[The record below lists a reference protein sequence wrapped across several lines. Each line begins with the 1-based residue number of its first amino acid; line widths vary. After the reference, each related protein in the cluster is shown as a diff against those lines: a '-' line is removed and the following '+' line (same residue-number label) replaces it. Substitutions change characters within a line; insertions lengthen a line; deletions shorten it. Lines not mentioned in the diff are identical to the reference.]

1 MPQIVGSTSVASA
14 RGSAESPVGGLT
26 RPAADR
32 HKGPTTGVY
41 CGVDVGASA
50 TKVVLVDGRGEVL
63 GRAVLPSGV
72 DYAATA
78 VRALA
83 EAQEAAGLGGRPTR
97 TVSCGYGRNNVP
109 FADAT
114 QTEIH
119 CHGTGC
125 FHLLMAHPPTPSGGP
140 WPPPPAPDGRH
151 GPRATCIVDIGGQ
164 DNKVIRLGRDGRR
177 LDFKMNRKCAAGT
190 GAFLE
195 EIALRLGLAP
205 GDLEGLARSAAEGVR
220 LSSFCTVFAKTEV
233 LSHLRKG
240 VPVGAIVRGAF
251 ESVVERVIEMDPLD
265 GEVVLTGGVVAHNP
279 IVAEVLSGR
288 LKHPVIVPPF
298 PQFTGALGAA
308 LSARKSS
315 QEE

>member
-1 MPQIVGSTSVASA
+1 MGPASR
-14 RGSAESPVGGLT
+14 RG
-26 RPAADR
+26 AADR
-32 HKGPTTGVY
+32 QGNPTSGVW

-78 VRALA
+78 ARALDQA
-83 EAQEAAGLGGRPTR
+83 LAAARVGGRPTR

-125 FHLLMAHPPTPSGGP
+125 FHWLSRS
-140 WPPPPAPDGRH
+140 PAPSILPTARRPDPLGRDPVP
-151 GPRATCIVDIGGQ
+151 GAWSIVDIGGQ
-164 DNKVIRLGRDGRR
+164 DNKVIRLGPDGRR

-190 GAFLE
+190 GAFVE

-205 GDLEGLARSAAEGVR
+205 GDLEGLARAATEGVR

-240 VPVGAIVRGAF
+240 VPVEAIVRGAF
-251 ESVVERVIEMDPLD
+251 ASVVERVIEMDPLD

-279 IVAEVLSGR
+279 IVAEILSERLARPVL
-288 LKHPVIVPPF
+288 IPPF

-308 LSARKSS
+308 LTAMKQAQST
-315 QEE
+315 EE